1 MTKVTVEARGVE
13 WTNPLTGDG
22 EYCTI
27 TFSADKDGDD
37 VELVHVIWER
47 TQETCLLRYISCD
60 VREELLSN
68 IEQMI
73 ADGDFEEFSTEKDEG
88 EIED

>member
-47 TQETCLLRYISCD
+47 TDENCILRYISSD
-60 VREELLSN
+60 VREELISN
-68 IEQMI
+68 IEEMI
-73 ADGDFEEFSTEKDEG
+73 ADGDFKEFSAEEDEDG
-88 EIED
+88 SED